1 MNQPLKQMLRIGGIV
16 IGLGAT
22 VWALRDR
29 LLPGPEV
36 PEGPPPRFRT
46 TSEDPAASDT
56 GADLTVVRGIGPV
69 YAVRLHR
76 IGVTSYGDLAGGDA
90 AAISQQIDVPE
101 VTVADW
107 IDQAATLT

>member
-1 MNQPLKQMLRIGGIV
+1 MTDHAELIEL
-16 IGLGAT
+16 A
-22 VWALRDR
+22 R
-29 LLPGPEV
+29 LDH
-36 PEGPPPRFRT
+36 
-46 TSEDPAASDT
+46 TSIDHISVE

-76 IGVTSYGDLAGGDA
+76 IGVTSYGDLAEGNA

-101 VTVADW
+101 DTVADW